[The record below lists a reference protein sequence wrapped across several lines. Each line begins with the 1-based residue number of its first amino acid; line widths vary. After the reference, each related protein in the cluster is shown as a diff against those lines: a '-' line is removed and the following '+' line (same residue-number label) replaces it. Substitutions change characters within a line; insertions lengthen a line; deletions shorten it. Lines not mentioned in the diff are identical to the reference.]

1 MDTGPGARQR
11 RVAPGLL
18 RASPGAADPPLRQS
32 SLLRGRET
40 RRPFPARRQGQWRSL
55 QPVPASSATTLCP
68 PHRGVAPQVSGGQVP
83 VASTPRRGARDG
95 PGAGMSRCVVGPS
108 VFISVFESL
117 TKTDLFQAMFFF
129 LYPRSSLKSRI
140 VLVFKTFTKRCY
152 FFSLSGLQTSV
163 KRLSG
168 EIVELK
174 QHLEHY
180 DKIQEL
186 TQMLQESHRCC
197 GAWGRSCGE
206 GRGAGGRRS
215 SW

>member
-1 MDTGPGARQR
+1 M
-11 RVAPGLL
+11 
-18 RASPGAADPPLRQS
+18 
-32 SLLRGRET
+32 
-40 RRPFPARRQGQWRSL
+40 
-55 QPVPASSATTLCP
+55 
-68 PHRGVAPQVSGGQVP
+68 
-83 VASTPRRGARDG
+83 
-95 PGAGMSRCVVGPS
+95 
-108 VFISVFESL
+108 FISVFESL